1 MKYEELAFVNQ
12 QLAGML
18 KSGIPLE
25 GSLRQLCL
33 DMQRGPLRTELEKLE
48 ADLAHGMPFNQA
60 MAARQLPEF
69 YRLMVQAGARSND
82 LPGML
87 ALLGDYYQ
95 RANSLWTRLKGLMVY
110 PLIVLLTAFGLSLFL
125 AVIFN
130 ALAGSGYQELKG
142 LAGQETP
149 GQHAI
154 NVGLYL
160 PAIFLGLIA
169 CAGLAAITIPALR
182 RLLRW
187 RLPGFKESSLSL
199 AASTIK
205 LMLQGGQSLTQA
217 IGILQHVEEATPAGE
232 DLQRWQRRLAEGRGK
247 FSEFAGENK
256 IFPPLFVWL
265 VAQGGE
271 DVVTGFGRAAE
282 VYYARAMNRMDLL
295 LYAALPVSVLLL
307 GMMIVGQVLPAMR
320 VFSSMLGS
328 LGDLEGSPAGN

>member
-25 GSLRQLCL
+25 GGLRQVCL
-33 DMQRGPLRTELEKLE
+33 DMQRGSLRTELEKLE
-48 ADLAHGMPFNQA
+48 VDLAQGTPFHQA
-60 MAARQLPEF
+60 IAARQLPEF
-69 YRLMVQAGARSND
+69 YRRMVQAGARSND

-87 ALLGDYYQ
+87 TLLADYYQ

-110 PLIVLLTAFGLSLFL
+110 PLIVLFTSLILSLFF

-130 ALAGSGYQELKG
+130 ALAGSGYRELNG
-142 LAGQETP
+142 FGGQETA
-149 GQHAI
+149 GQDSI

-169 CAGLAAITIPALR
+169 CVALAGVTIPALR
-182 RLLRW
+182 RFLRW
-187 RLPGFKESSLSL
+187 RLPGFRESSLSL

-205 LMLQGGQSLTQA
+205 LMLQSGQSLNQA
-217 IGILQHVEEATPAGE
+217 IGILQQVEKTTPAGE

-282 VYYARAMNRMDLL
+282 VYYARAMHRMDLL

-307 GMMIVGQVLPAMR
+307 GLMIVGQVLPAVR

-328 LGDLEGSPAGN
+328 LGDLEAPPAGN